1 MAAWASTGLKGLDNT
16 LCDLKKGDN
25 IVWQVDSI
33 EDYSHFVMPY
43 INKALEDKRN
53 IIYMRFAQHKP
64 LIENQPGVT
73 VYQLDAKGGFESFST
88 QVHAIISQEG
98 IETYYVF
105 DCLSDLL
112 SAWATDL
119 MVGNFFMVTCPYLF
133 ELDTIAYFAILRNCH
148 SFQTVARIRET
159 TQLLLDVYNL
169 DGNFY
174 IHPLKVWDRYSPTMF
189 LPHLQRGEEFTPIIS
204 SIDASKLLSHISQK
218 GLNGSVRYLDYWDR
232 LFMKADSLMK
242 APPESKDVKEL
253 VRELCRIMVGR
264 EKRISQLAQ
273 NNFSL
278 EDLIN
283 IKSRLIGSGFIGGKA
298 AGMLLAQ
305 KILSKDKSFDWS
317 QYLEPH
323 DSFYIGSDVF
333 YSYIVE
339 NGWWKLLMKQKTK
352 EGYFEIAPEMK
363 ENLLRGKFPGQ
374 VRERFQEII
383 EYFGQSP
390 IIVRSSS
397 LLEDSFGNAFAGK
410 YESLFLVN
418 QGDPEQRYTKFEEAM
433 RRVYASTM
441 DEDALAYRL
450 QRGLDQQ
457 DEQMALLVQRVSG
470 SYKKSHFFPD
480 LAGVGVS
487 YNTFVW
493 KPELDPKAGMLRL
506 VFGLGTRA
514 VERVEDDYP
523 QTIAL
528 DQPLLR
534 PYAEREDA
542 ARFSQH
548 NVDLLDTSQN
558 CLRTV
563 SVIDLLND
571 KLDVKLDLIAS
582 PDLQTERKMKEL
594 GMKSQRVWILT
605 FEKFLSKTDFPQIM
619 QKILKTLDGHYQ
631 YPVDIEFTV
640 NFTNDGT
647 FKINLVQCRPLQTKG
662 LKASVRI
669 PENIA
674 LEKVLFAS
682 EGYTMGGSISQ
693 PIKRIIYVDPQA
705 YIETPISQ
713 KYSIARLI
721 GKLNKQIANRET
733 TPTLLFGPGRWGTTT
748 PSLGVPV
755 SFSEINKITALVE
768 IAYEGGNLMPEL
780 SFGTHF
786 FQDLVES
793 DIFYVA
799 LFPQKESVVFNKGKL
814 LEMSNLLTVF
824 LPEENKY
831 ENVVKVYEVDSDQ
844 LQIMSDVVSQKV
856 ICFFA
861 KDTGYHS
868 K

>member
-1 MAAWASTGLKGLDNT
+1 MAAWASTGIDGLDEI

-25 IVWQVDSI
+25 VVWQVDRI
-33 EDYSHFVMPY
+33 EDYQRFVTPY
-43 INKALEDKRN
+43 VDRAMQDGRN
-53 IIYMRFAQHKP
+53 IVYMRFARHKP
-64 LIENQPGVT
+64 LIENQPSVS
-73 VYQLDAKGGFESFST
+73 VYQLDANSGFESFST
-88 QVHAIISQEG
+88 QVHTIISHEG
-98 IETYYVF
+98 NEVYYVF

-133 ELDTIAYFAILRNCH
+133 ELDTIAYFAILRNYH

-159 TQLLLDVYNL
+159 TQLLLDVYDFDENI
-169 DGNFY
+169 Y
-174 IHPLKVWDRYSPTMF
+174 IHPLKVWRRYSPTMF
-189 LPHLQRGEEFTPIIS
+189 LPHLRIGEKFSPITS
-204 SIDASKLLSHISQK
+204 SIDASRLFSHISHK
-218 GLNGSVRYLDYWDR
+218 GLDGASRALDYWDR
-232 LFMKADSLMK
+232 LFVKADNLRK
-242 APPESKDVKEL
+242 APPELEDVKKL

-264 EKRISQLAQ
+264 EKRISELAQ
-273 NNFSL
+273 NKFSL

-283 IKSRLIGSGFIGGKA
+283 IKNRLIGSGFIGGKA

-305 KILSKDKSFDWS
+305 NILSQDKSFDWS
-317 QYLEPH
+317 GYLEPH

-352 EGYFEIAPEMK
+352 EGYFEVAPEMK
-363 ENLLRGKFPGQ
+363 ESLLRGRFPDQ
-374 VRERFQEII
+374 VRERFRETI

-418 QGDPEQRYTKFEEAM
+418 QGDPEQRYSQFEEAV

-441 DEDALAYRL
+441 GEDALAYRL

-470 SYKKSHFFPD
+470 SHQNHYFFPD

-493 KPELDPKAGMLRL
+493 KGDLDPKAGMLRL

-514 VERVEDDYP
+514 VDRVEDDYP

-528 DQPLLR
+528 DEPLSH
-534 PYAEREDA
+534 PYADRDDA

-548 NVDLLDTSQN
+548 NVDLLDTNQN

-563 SVIDLLND
+563 GAIDLLND
-571 KLDVKLDLIAS
+571 KLNVKLDLIAS
-582 PDLQTERKMKEL
+582 PDRLTERKMKEL
-594 GMKSQRVWILT
+594 GMKGRRAWILT
-605 FEKFLSKTDFPQIM
+605 FEKLLSKTNFPQVM
-619 QKILKTLDGHYQ
+619 QKMLKTLEGHYQ

-640 NFTNDGT
+640 NFTNDDA
-647 FKINLVQCRPLQTKG
+647 FAINLVQCRPLQTKG
-662 LKASVRI
+662 LTASVQL
-669 PENIA
+669 PDNIKP
-674 LEKVLFAS
+674 EKVLFS
-682 EGYTMGGSISQ
+682 SDGYSMGGSISE

-721 GKLNKQIANRET
+721 GKLNRQITNKET

-755 SFSEINKITALVE
+755 RFAEINKITALVE

-799 LFPQKESVVFNKGKL
+799 LFPQKESVVFNKDKL
-814 LEMSNLLTVF
+814 LEMPNLLTSF
-824 LPEENKY
+824 LPEEHKY
-831 ENVVKVYEVDSDQ
+831 EDVVKVYEVDSDQ
-844 LQIMSDVVSQKV
+844 LQIMCDIISQKV
-856 ICFFA
+856 ICFF
-861 KDTGYHS
+861 T
-868 K
+868 

>member
-1 MAAWASTGLKGLDNT
+1 MAGWASTGIEGLDKILSGINR
-16 LCDLKKGDN
+16 GDN

-33 EDYSHFVMPY
+33 EDYRHFVNPY
-43 INKALEDKRN
+43 VARAIQDGRN

-64 LIENQPGVT
+64 LIENQPSVS
-73 VYQLDAKGGFESFST
+73 VYQLDPKGGFESFST
-88 QVHAIISQEG
+88 QVHSIISQEG
-98 IETYYVF
+98 TEAYYVF

-119 MVGNFFMVTCPYLF
+119 MVGNFFLVTCPYLF
-133 ELDTIAYFAILRNCH
+133 ELDTIAYFAILRNHH

-159 TQLLLDVYNL
+159 TQLLLDVYDFDENI
-169 DGNFY
+169 Y
-174 IHPLKVWDRYSPTMF
+174 IHPLKVWRRYSPTMF
-189 LPHLQRGEEFTPIIS
+189 LPHYQRGEEFEPVMS
-204 SIDASKLLSHISQK
+204 SIDASRLLSHISHK
-218 GLNGSVRYLDYWDR
+218 GLNGASRALDYWDR
-232 LFMKADSLMK
+232 LFIKVENLKKS
-242 APPESKDVKEL
+242 PPESEDVKEL

-264 EKRISQLAQ
+264 EKRISELAQ

-278 EDLIN
+278 EDLTN
-283 IKSRLIGSGFIGGKA
+283 IRSRLIGSGFIGGKA

-305 KILSKDKSFDWS
+305 KILSQEKSFDWS
-317 QYLEPH
+317 RYLEPH

-352 EGYFEIAPEMK
+352 DGYFEVAPEMK
-363 ENLLRGKFPGQ
+363 ENLLRGKFPDQ
-374 VRERFQEII
+374 IRERFRETI

-418 QGDPEQRYTKFEEAM
+418 QGDPEQRYSQFEEAV

-450 QRGLDQQ
+450 QRGLDQM

-470 SYKKSHFFPD
+470 SYQNHYFFPD

-514 VERVEDDYP
+514 VDRVEDDYP
-523 QTIAL
+523 QIIAL
-528 DQPLLR
+528 DEPMSH
-534 PYAEREDA
+534 PYADRADA

-548 NVDLLDTSQN
+548 NADLLDITQN

-563 SVIDLLND
+563 SVNDLLSD
-571 KLDVKLDLIAS
+571 KLNLKLDLIAS
-582 PDLQTERKMKEL
+582 ADRQTEQKMKEL
-594 GMKSQRVWILT
+594 GMKGRRAWILT
-605 FEKFLSKTDFPQIM
+605 FKKLLSETNYPQIM
-619 QKILKTLDGHYQ
+619 QKMLKILDSRYQ

-640 NFTNDGT
+640 NFTNDDA
-647 FKINLVQCRPLQTKG
+647 FKINLVQCRPLQAKG
-662 LKASVRI
+662 LTTVVRL
-669 PENIA
+669 PENIKS
-674 LEKVLFAS
+674 EKILFAS
-682 EGYTMGGSISQ
+682 NGYTMGGSISQ

-705 YIETPISQ
+705 YVETPISQ
-713 KYSIARLI
+713 KYSIARLV
-721 GKLNKQIANRET
+721 GKLNRQIANRT
-733 TPTLLFGPGRWGTTT
+733 ATPTLLLGPGRWGTTT

-755 SFSEINKITALVE
+755 SFAEINKITALVE

-786 FQDLVES
+786 FQDLAES
-793 DIFYVA
+793 DIFYAA
-799 LFPQKESVVFNKGKL
+799 LFPQREGVVFNKDKL
-814 LEMSNLLTVF
+814 LEMPNLLTS
-824 LPEENKY
+824 LLSEEHKY
-831 ENVVKVYEVDSDQ
+831 EDVVKVYEVDSNQ
-844 LQIMSDVVSQKV
+844 LQIMCDIVSQKV
-856 ICFFA
+856 ICFF
-861 KDTGYHS
+861 T
-868 K
+868 

>member
-1 MAAWASTGLKGLDNT
+1 MAAWASTGLKGLDKT

-25 IVWQVDSI
+25 VVWQVDSI

-43 INKALEDKRN
+43 LNKALEDKRN
-53 IIYMRFAQHKP
+53 VVYMRFAQHRP
-64 LIENQPGVT
+64 LIENQPGIT

-88 QVHAIISQEG
+88 QVHTIISREG
-98 IETYYVF
+98 TGTYYVF
-105 DCLSDLL
+105 DSLSDLL

-133 ELDTIAYFAILRNCH
+133 ELDTIAYFAILRNYH

-159 TQLLLDVYNL
+159 TQLLLDVYDF

-174 IHPLKVWDRYSPTMF
+174 IHPLKVWKRYSPTMF

-204 SIDASKLLSHISQK
+204 SIDTSKLLSHISQK
-218 GLNGSVRYLDYWDR
+218 SPNGSARFLDHWDR
-232 LFMKADSLMK
+232 LFMKADGLLK
-242 APPESKDVKEL
+242 APPDSKDVREL
-253 VRELCRIMVGR
+253 VQELCRIMVGR

-273 NNFSL
+273 NSFSL

-283 IKSRLIGSGFIGGKA
+283 IKSKLIGSGFIGGKA
-298 AGMLLAQ
+298 VGMLLAQ
-305 KILSKDKSFDWS
+305 KILSLDKSFNWS
-317 QYLEPH
+317 QSLEPH
-323 DSFYIGSDVF
+323 DSFYVGSDVF

-352 EGYFEIAPEMK
+352 EGYFEVAPEMK
-363 ENLLRGKFPGQ
+363 EKLLRGKFPDQ

-418 QGDPEQRYTKFEEAM
+418 QGDPEQRYAKFEEAV

-470 SYKKSHFFPD
+470 SYKKSYFFPD

-493 KPELDPKAGMLRL
+493 KPDLDPKAGMLRL

-523 QTIAL
+523 QIIAL
-528 DQPLLR
+528 DQPLMH

-542 ARFSQH
+542 TRFSQH
-548 NVDLLDTSQN
+548 NVDLLDTTQN

-563 SVIDLLND
+563 GLSELLKENPN
-571 KLDVKLDLIAS
+571 LKLDLIAS
-582 PDLQTERKMKEL
+582 PDYQTEQKMKEL
-594 GMKSQRVWILT
+594 GMKGTKAWILT
-605 FEKFLSKTDFPQIM
+605 FEKFLSKTNFPQIM
-619 QKILKTLDGHYQ
+619 REMLKTLDSYYQ

-640 NFTNDGT
+640 NFTDDDT

-662 LKASVRI
+662 LKASVQL
-669 PENIA
+669 PKNIKA
-674 LEKVLFAS
+674 EKVLFAS
-682 EGYTMGGSISQ
+682 QGYTMGGSISQ

-721 GKLNKQIANRET
+721 GKLNRQIADREI

-755 SFSEINKITALVE
+755 SFAEINKITALVE
-768 IAYEGGNLMPEL
+768 VAYEGGNLMPEL

-793 DIFYVA
+793 NIFYVA
-799 LFPQKESVVFNKGKL
+799 LFPQKENVVFNKNKFSK
-814 LEMSNLLTVF
+814 MPNLLTDF
-824 LPEENKY
+824 LPEESKY
-831 ENVVKVYEVDSDQ
+831 ENVVKVYETDLDQ

-856 ICFFA
+856 VCFFA
-861 KDTGYHS
+861 I
-868 K
+868 